1 MLRILAL
8 DTASTE
14 SGWAL
19 HQGEFLRFGT
29 IKAPN
34 VPMFQRLPLLREHV
48 ITLAATFGHV
58 DLLVIEGAAFRGTT
72 DVVPVQQATGV
83 ILEALAATL
92 GKPPSAFI
100 ALSPATVKK
109 AVTGNGRADKKD
121 VITWA
126 ESIMGLKV
134 ANDHEADA
142 CALAYVASRMSPIE
156 IGALNWLITAK
167 ERKRFQEA
175 LNPPKAPKPPKVKR
189 GN

>member
-48 ITLAATFGHV
+48 IKLAQTFGYV

-83 ILEALAATL
+83 ILEAIAATL
-92 GKPPSAFI
+92 GESPSAFI
-100 ALSPATVKK
+100 ALKPSTVKK
-109 AVTGNGRADKKD
+109 AVTGHGRAEKPAM
-121 VITWA
+121 IAWA
-126 ESIMGLKV
+126 ESMGLKV

-142 CALAYVASRMSPIE
+142 CALAYVASRLSPIE
-156 IGALNWLITAK
+156 IGALNTLATAK
-167 ERKRFQEA
+167 ERKRFKEA
-175 LNPPKAPKPPKVKR
+175 LNPPKAEQAPKVKR